1 MPRPILDQMQSPD
14 LVVVRPAHRE
24 LSLWDVL
31 HIIAEKRNSLRAYV
45 EYMPTTSSLSDLVQ
59 ELLPPTVLPERL
71 GSFLRD
77 GKSYLW

>member
-24 LSLWDVL
+24 LLLSEVL
-31 HIIAEKRNSLRAYV
+31 QLIAENSTSLRAYV
-45 EYMPTTSSLSDLVQ
+45 EYMPTSSLGDLVQ
-59 ELLPPTVLPERL
+59 ELLPPTVLPERF
-71 GSFLRD
+71 GPFLRD